1 VSNPGPEKQRKKWN
15 YVFLESLKMALFL
28 PVVILLAEIFIL
40 DSWPGWEERSV
51 ELIFDYL
58 FLFSVIFLI
67 FVIFHLIRWKR
78 YKQFV
83 K

>member
-1 VSNPGPEKQRKKWN
+1 MSNPGPEKQRKKWN
-15 YVFLESLKMALFL
+15 YVFLESLKMAIFL
-28 PVVILLAEIFIL
+28 PVVILLTEIFIL
-40 DSWPGWEERSV
+40 DSWPGWEERSM
-51 ELIFDYL
+51 ELVYDYL

-67 FVIFHLIRWKR
+67 FVIFHLIRWRR